1 MQRVFA
7 ALCGVAALVLG
18 GFGVETAF
26 SAPERAPVLLKTDE
40 GIPQS
45 AQSFL
50 DSLRGGD
57 LDGASA
63 YLVGTPDLAPK
74 EELGEAQKMVWEAY
88 IASMDFRLEGT
99 VYGTNQGPAMDVTL
113 QALDIDS
120 LCARLR
126 ELVPQTLERQ
136 IASAK
141 DVAELYDAEGG
152 YRQTLT
158 DRVLLLSLEQALG
171 ENPQT
176 KETRVTLHFVYSGG
190 QWQIQPE
197 SGLIAFLSGNMSG
210 G

>member
-45 AQSFL
+45 AQGFL
-50 DSLRGGD
+50 DSLCGGD

-74 EELGEAQKMVWEAY
+74 DLGEAQKMVWEAY

-141 DVAELYDAEGG
+141 DVEELYDAAGG
-152 YRQTLT
+152 YRQALT
-158 DRVLLLSLEQALG
+158 DRVLLLSLERALG

-176 KETRVTLHFVYSGG
+176 KETRVTLHFVCSGG